1 MPIVESLSQLP
12 NNPVSLGS
20 SSESKAGVRT
30 RVAFLTDV
38 PTPYMNEVLRALA
51 SKVDLT
57 CLFCSDTSTRGMP
70 WQFGKQLGFRYLIV
84 GGAVIRRRDAKGIDY
99 YISPRIFYHLVKIR
113 PRVVISGMFSF
124 PTLYSWLYAQL
135 FGAKLLIF
143 SDGTAYTERNLSWSQ
158 RAVRKFLLRRV
169 AGCIAQSK
177 PAAERFKELG
187 PVGPVLVAPH
197 TTNLVPFLDIANTR
211 DWSEP
216 AELRLLTVGRLID
229 GKGIH
234 HLIRALA
241 GMFSTRRPVRL
252 TIVGSGPEEGR
263 LKDLV
268 KSLNLQRVRFAG
280 FVDQADLPAYYADAD
295 AFVFPT
301 LGDTFGLVLLEA
313 AASGLALIASSKAG
327 GTKDFVE
334 DGEVGLV
341 FDPENETALAKQI
354 SLLAN
359 NHDLVVRM
367 GQAAYRVARERTP
380 DRTADGYLSA
390 INSVLASHR

>member
-1 MPIVESLSQLP
+1 MSIGP
-12 NNPVSLGS
+12 NNLDTLGR
-20 SSESKAGVRT
+20 SSESTADLRT

-38 PTPYMNEVLRALA
+38 PTPYVNEVLRALA
-51 SKVDLT
+51 LKVDLI

-70 WQFGKQLGFRYLIV
+70 WQFSKQLGFRYFIV
-84 GGAVIRRRDAKGIDY
+84 GGTVIRRRDTKGIDY
-99 YISPRIFYHLVKIR
+99 YISPKIFFHLVRAR

-143 SDGTAYTERNLSWSQ
+143 SDGTARTERNLSWPQ

-169 AGCIAQSK
+169 AGCIAQSR

-187 PVGPVLVAPH
+187 PAGPVLLAPH
-197 TTNLVPFLDIANTR
+197 TTNLGPFLNVFNAR
-211 DWSEP
+211 DWSER
-216 AELRLLTVGRLID
+216 AELRLLTVGRLIE

-234 HLIRALA
+234 HLIRALVE
-241 GMFSTRRPVRL
+241 MPSTRRPARL
-252 TIVGSGPEEGR
+252 TIVGSGPEEGK
-263 LKDLV
+263 LQDLV
-268 KSLNLQRVRFAG
+268 KSLNLERVQFAG
-280 FVDQADLPAYYADAD
+280 FVDQAELPAYYAEAD

-313 AASGLALIASSKAG
+313 AASGLALISSSEAG
-327 GTKDFVE
+327 GTKDFIE

-341 FDPENETALAKQI
+341 FDPHNESVLAKRI

-367 GQAAYRVARERTP
+367 GQAAYKIARERTP

-390 INSVLASHR
+390 INAALATRR